1 MSVPRWIIVDDA
13 DSSIQ
18 YSGPWFFDSKGTQD
32 AVGNFGPAYQD
43 TLHGTTLNAS
53 LSFSFSGQSFFVS
66 WGLKIQHHGDI
77 GSQVNVFGSNNLLN
91 SSGVLDPTWE
101 CFIDGISI
109 GAAPP
114 FQFPENNWLFCS
126 QNTLIDGPH
135 VLTVNA
141 TVLKKQTFWLDY
153 IEYLP
158 SASVPLDGKAIL
170 IDNLDP
176 QVEAAFGSG
185 WGALGG
191 TANETGQTNSVFTF
205 NFTGKYPSV
214 IFLFI

>member
-1 MSVPRWIIVDDA
+1 M
-13 DSSIQ
+13 
-18 YSGPWFFDSKGTQD
+18 
-32 AVGNFGPAYQD
+32 
-43 TLHGTTLNAS
+43 
-53 LSFSFSGQSFFVS
+53 
-66 WGLKIQHHGDI
+66 
-77 GSQVNVFGSNNLLN
+77 
-91 SSGVLDPTWE
+91 
-101 CFIDGISI
+101 
-109 GAAPP
+109 
-114 FQFPENNWLFCS
+114 
-126 QNTLIDGPH
+126 
-135 VLTVNA
+135 LTVNA